1 MLQTSHQKYSRVV
14 YPSQNIKY
22 AIEML
27 TQTKYKGMDIIVDL
41 EARTFNPEV
50 MKVLQAK
57 LDLTQKL
64 TPLERVIVD
73 YSIYLI
79 G

>member
-1 MLQTSHQKYSRVV
+1 VV